1 MKKNSLSGMQL
12 LAIAVIP
19 ITAFLAFNGYINSK
33 SDPIQASITERDAK
47 LTTAAERDS
56 SHSSGDSSDKPELV
70 NDPSSLD
77 SYPFVNYSDVTSEY
91 AGQIICVD
99 CIRGKSNY
107 GSAARCGIWFPT
119 NESYV
124 YYSISGISNSDVNS
138 PDYVFISASE
148 GDIIRY
154 ATHVRN
160 DGSFIISDVLSAEV
174 IGHKD
179 INEVYATV
187 KENCP
192 YLNPDTF
199 CRDPDKYTYV
209 PVRTNGTILQIINED
224 SDYATYLLSTSTG
237 CVYLD
242 WREDSVIRGGRL
254 LEDDSVWVY
263 GTFAGLET
271 YNSLIGQK
279 TVPKVDV
286 DFIELN

>member
-1 MKKNSLSGMQL
+1 MKKNSFSGMQL
-12 LAIAVIP
+12 LAIAAIP
-19 ITAFLAFNGYINSK
+19 ITAFLTFNGYINSK
-33 SDPIQASITERDAK
+33 SDPVQASIAERDAK

-56 SHSSGDSSDKPELV
+56 SHLSGDSSDEPELA

-107 GSAARCGIWFPT
+107 ENATRCGIWFPT

-124 YYSISGISNSDVNS
+124 YYSISGISNSDATS

-154 ATHVRN
+154 ATHVRD

-174 IGHKD
+174 VGHKD

-209 PVRTNGTILQIINED
+209 PVRTN
-224 SDYATYLLSTSTG
+224 LLSTSTG

-242 WREDSVIRGGRL
+242 WREDSVMRGGRL
-254 LEDDSVWVY
+254 LEDDSVSVY
-263 GTFAGLET
+263 GTFTGLET